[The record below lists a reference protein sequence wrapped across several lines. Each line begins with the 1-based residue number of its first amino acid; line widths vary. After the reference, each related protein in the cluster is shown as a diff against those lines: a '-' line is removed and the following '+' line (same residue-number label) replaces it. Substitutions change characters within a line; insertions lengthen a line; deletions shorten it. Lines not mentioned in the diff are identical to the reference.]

1 MNRFFNYN
9 NTYNKIGSTEDVSSG
24 NFDTLQKARE
34 DLVGEI
40 DAIIQYDAHIRT
52 TQDRLAK
59 QTWLDIKGEELVHVG
74 ELLALLDYLDP
85 SQKQYVQKGIEEF
98 NKRAKS

>member
-9 NTYNKIGSTEDVSSG
+9 NTYNKIGSAEDISSS

-34 DLVGEI
+34 DLIGEI
-40 DAIIQYDAHIRT
+40 SAIIQYDEHIRT
-52 TQDRLAK
+52 TQDRNAK
-59 QTWLDIKGEELVHVG
+59 RTWQDIKGEELVHVG

-98 NKRAKS
+98 NNRAKS